1 MNFIEEVKKIYK
13 RYGLDI
19 KRYNKKVDKYFSI
32 NQEDSS
38 KVIKHFIFSQEWKKI
53 SEFDLKTII
62 ECKELVYFDPMNFTI
77 LYCLIHSYL
86 DTSKNSYF
94 DQFNNFYD
102 APLRNLM
109 IFEQLTIQGFVSK
122 QEFYKIKKR
131 FQEIDKN
138 AALFFEKYIFQ

>member
-1 MNFIEEVKKIYK
+1 ME
-13 RYGLDI
+13 
-19 KRYNKKVDKYFSI
+19 
-32 NQEDSS
+32 
-38 KVIKHFIFSQEWKKI
+38 KI

-109 IFEQLTIQGFVSK
+109 IFEQLTVQGFVSK
-122 QEFYKIKKR
+122 QEFYKIKKDFKKLIR
-131 FQEIDKN
+131 MQH
-138 AALFFEKYIFQ
+138 FFRKVYFSIILKHL